1 MKSAIVMLTF
11 AVIANVALAESKTVL
26 FKDKTN
32 AQTHKVIFNCESFDT
47 PRWYVCNKQE
57 IIFADGA
64 RFTSSNVPKEK
75 DGSYRYW
82 ISSLGYIAANSSD
95 IYQVVSY
102 LDTSGMPNGAVEK
115 YEMLEYGTDGKL
127 KSKFGL
133 MSYQQYQQKLKKLH
147 PDVNVTFEG
156 GLE

>member
-1 MKSAIVMLTF
+1 MKKVIVIL
-11 AVIANVALAESKTVL
+11 ALSSIANFALAESKTVM
-26 FKDKTN
+26 FKDKVN
-32 AQTHKVIFNCESFDT
+32 VQTHKVIFNCESYDF
-47 PRWYVCNKQE
+47 PRLYTCNKQE
-57 IIFADGA
+57 IVFDNGM
-64 RFTSSNVPKEK
+64 RYTPSNVPKEK

-82 ISSLGYIAANSSD
+82 ISSLGHIAANSSD

-102 LDTSGMPNGAVEK
+102 LDTSGSASGAVEK
-115 YEMLEYGTDGKL
+115 YEILEYSKDGKL

-147 PDVNVTFEG
+147 PDINVTYEG